1 MQSCS
6 LDGFHYGIFAMT
18 TRRQFIQFST
28 TACALLGAPAIVRAA
43 RPVIRIGL
51 APQQATAADTKRVWE
66 PIYKWV
72 CDQVGA
78 DLHLTVAND
87 WAGVSTA
94 LANQQID
101 VAQLGPWGYVLA
113 RARGEARAINMMM
126 IEGKPYYKAIIVA
139 RPGLDI
145 KRFPEDAKGLSMQML
160 DVGST
165 TGWMVP
171 THFLKLQKKLDPKT
185 YFGRYA
191 EGASAAAAQMAVASG
206 QVDLATGWDTHR
218 NTMIRNGQLKPDAN
232 KVVWESAA
240 LPNEPVVVRRGLDDG
255 LAKAL
260 QGALTAFPAD
270 LAKTLIPWPY
280 SGFTNTSHDAYVEL
294 ERMGRDLGVLK
305 A

>member
-1 MQSCS
+1 MSDRRRFLKTS
-6 LDGFHYGIFAMT
+6 LAAGAVM
-18 TRRQFIQFST
+18 
-28 TACALLGAPAIVRAA
+28 GAPAIVMAKR
-43 RPVIRIGL
+43 RTLRFGL

-66 PIYKWV
+66 PVYKWV
-72 CDQVGA
+72 CDQVGV

-87 WAGVSTA
+87 WAGVSMA

-101 VAQLGPWGYVLA
+101 VSQLGPWGYVLA
-113 RARGEARAINMMM
+113 KAKGEAEAISMMM
-126 IEGKPYYKAIIVA
+126 IEGKPYYKAVIVA
-139 RPGLDI
+139 RPELKI
-145 KRFPEDAKGLSMQML
+145 ERFPEDAKGLSMQML

-171 THFLKLQKKLDPKT
+171 TYFMREVKKIDPKT

-232 KVVWESAA
+232 KVVWESEE
-240 LPNEPVVVRRGLDDG
+240 LPNEPVVVRKGLDSG
-255 LAKAL
+255 LVRELQQAL
-260 QGALTAFPAD
+260 AAMPAD
-270 LAKTLIPWPY
+270 FAKKHIPWPY
-280 SGFTNTSHDAYVEL
+280 SGFVNTSHDAYVGL
-294 ERMGRDLGVLK
+294 EKMGRTLGVLK